1 MEKDWWNNLY
11 FLPLNDTKNVADS
24 FRGTAMKKNYRRKSP
39 SDKPSYK
46 LFRASLIF
54 YFLSVIRKVSSDP
67 LLITTQA

>member
-1 MEKDWWNNLY
+1 MIPKTWLILSGELLWKKITAENL
-11 FLPLNDTKNVADS
+11 
-24 FRGTAMKKNYRRKSP
+24 P